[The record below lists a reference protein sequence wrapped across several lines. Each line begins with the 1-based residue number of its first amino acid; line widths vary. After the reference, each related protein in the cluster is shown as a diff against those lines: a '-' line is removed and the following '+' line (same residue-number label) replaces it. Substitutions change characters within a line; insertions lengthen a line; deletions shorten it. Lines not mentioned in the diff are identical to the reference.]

1 MAIAP
6 HTQEM
11 KKLKREFNTLVS
23 AGALP
28 DDDTGLDY
36 FLKERNVDSELFR
49 QAKEDESKIKKPT
62 EEKIFTATPEG
73 NIQSTEPFLPQL
85 IKQAPE
91 TIVYGLG
98 KVADIATNIG
108 GDILE
113 TFAASQS
120 QVAALEQLQGQL
132 YAAEKNQKDKE
143 RADELVDNALDLRK
157 HTDAGEDVR
166 NVTARIR
173 QDIQKQ
179 IIKTDVGKDAIN
191 TIALMVDPEQEIVY
205 EQDEEG
211 NIIRDDKGKPVTSYK
226 PAGINEAID
235 MAIETAPLFV
245 LGSKYAK
252 AAQGKGI
259 LSNVWAATKLAFV
272 ENALTPPERETLA
285 PDVGQL
291 IGLMASEYD
300 VPIEPGDAGVFAALA
315 LNPDDPALIRRAK
328 QMVDSL
334 AIAGALTGVL
344 KIPGVANRFK
354 NFTADQLEQAYQ
366 TPEGK
371 QQIIAGLTAAAA
383 TSYVPLM
390 RDKEIVDKNLL
401 DIPEDTE
408 DSVFV
413 PTYIKDINNKPAVQA
428 GLIVDVVSPVFDGLK
443 TLNQKLGRTLNSK
456 AGLSQPIFKRFL
468 NMKQGMGALE
478 NTLNNEINTLQK
490 LQADNDVPDS
500 LVNAFFTGQ
509 LSKDEALTL
518 MPRELVENITQLR
531 TNIDNN
537 TDEIAGL
544 LNLDPKSKLGI
555 TFQEGKGAY
564 FTTTYQ
570 AYSNPQW
577 NKNLTNALKSKRDP
591 KTGDLL
597 VDPNKPN
604 SVKTAK
610 IINEARSWLK
620 SLPGNKQFDDAQID
634 AMLEE
639 ILNKGNKD
647 NILDSIVDMIE
658 GKFGVQAAKV
668 LKEKK
673 NLDEPLVQLLGRIDN
688 PAQKY
693 AETIRSQQNVILK
706 ARYLKEIS
714 DLANATTG
722 TRQIISDYNIPP
734 SVASKLLNG
743 VKVDKLNPTEL
754 ADIPPEAIELLRQPP
769 KTVPITGFFPGA
781 KKQGQILRQAEGD
794 VTNNLGQL
802 EQKLLGNLG
811 AEGSP
816 MGLDQFVVSDE
827 LFKMFDTGIDTFENA
842 SIAQVPTWVRRI
854 SGYTQATETIYDP
867 NAYFTNLYG
876 MFQAVAGNGHIFAPP
891 KLMKRAGE
899 AGSMLLQRI
908 KQNDPKTLRT
918 LRRLQENGV
927 LDTSLTQRIIEDNLD
942 LVDKELG
949 GLAASEGFLGLSNR
963 LTNYTK
969 DKIKKGAKIPSKL
982 YGITD
987 DWGKIT
993 SYMMELDSYRSA
1005 LKPFDGIIDD
1015 FNVPPTIAKKLRTGV
1030 ELDEKDLKELSP
1042 EVIEMIDVA
1051 QEEIEDYA
1059 MEVVRN
1065 TMPSYTSASPIVRN
1079 VFSRIPLG
1087 TYATF
1092 PSEVIRTQFN
1102 SALTGFKD
1110 LARGTAEANPQ
1121 LMRTGAR
1128 RLAGIAGTAAA
1139 IEYGTRANNDAVGQT
1154 ETNERAIRLLGPEF
1168 FASSEQ
1174 FHATPLMVDKDGNW
1188 MADYNVMASYD
1199 ANQNIKG
1206 SLRPLIARALN
1217 GDTVTEREIQDA
1229 TMNAVK
1235 NTFGSFISTKQYVDT
1250 IRKVGFNTDKY
1261 GNTFYDGV
1269 NFEEDL
1275 TKAAFELMSLASPAG
1290 ADDLFKT
1297 VEAYEAEELAEQKGK
1312 TVARSSKGYPVDFI
1326 DSVLRFAGDKS
1337 VKQDI
1342 TKAVGSYIYKETSE
1356 MDELSKNLLTYFK
1369 NLPTSIKTPEE
1380 LEEITE
1386 KINLNLSERE
1396 KRQNRFYDGIQ
1407 IIKNMSGVKEV
1418 KGKPTAV
1425 TFGTDGLVKA
1435 LQTPERLKYNVPP
1448 KSIEQLEINLL
1459 PSLISN
1465 TDQGSG
1471 LYAGYRNMLVN
1482 EKGLPPE
1489 FVDSFVMKFFEPK
1502 VLETKRRGQ
1511 FDRLNVEPVYQT
1523 DEEGNTLVDQ
1533 EGNPIEKEIGITGQV
1548 LKNVFGYDVDRK
1560 YSTEKVDYTGRPLP
1574 EEEQ

>member
-11 KKLKREFNTLVS
+11 QKLKREFDTLVS

-36 FLKERNVDSELFR
+36 FLKQRNVDSELFR
-49 QAKEDESKIKKPT
+49 QAKEDESKIKKPI
-62 EEKIFTATPEG
+62 EEKTFTATPEG

-132 YAAEKNQKDKE
+132 YAAEINQKDKE
-143 RADELVDNALDLRK
+143 TADELVNNALDLRK

-166 NVTARIR
+166 NVAARIR

-179 IIKTDVGKDAIN
+179 IIKTDIGKDVIN
-191 TIALMVDPEQEIVY
+191 TIALMVDPEQEVVY

-272 ENALTPPERETLA
+272 ENALTSPESETLA

-291 IGLMASEYD
+291 IGLMASEYG

-334 AIAGALTGVL
+334 AIAGALTGVF

-354 NFTADQLEQAYQ
+354 NFTADQLQQAYQ

-383 TSYVPLM
+383 ISYVPLM
-390 RDKEIVDKNLL
+390 RDKEAVDKNLL

-413 PTYIKDINNKPAVQA
+413 PTYIKDINNKPAMQA

-443 TLNQKLGRTLNSK
+443 TLNQKLGRALNSK
-456 AGLSQPIFKRFL
+456 AGLSEPMFKRFL

-490 LQADNDVPDS
+490 LQADNDIPDS

-537 TDEIAGL
+537 TDEIASL

-577 NKNLTNALKSKRDP
+577 NKNLTKALKGKRDP

-620 SLPGNKQFDDAQID
+620 SLPGNKQFDDSQID
-634 AMLEE
+634 AMLED

-658 GKFGVQAAKV
+658 GKFGVEAAKV

-673 NLDEPLVQLLGRIDN
+673 KLDEPLVQLLGRIDN

-722 TRQIISDYNIPP
+722 TKQIISDYNIPP
-734 SVASKLLNG
+734 EIASKLLNG
-743 VKVDKLNPTEL
+743 VKVDKLYPEEL

-769 KTVPITGFFPGA
+769 KTVPIDGFFPGL
-781 KKQGQILRQAEGD
+781 KKRGEILRQAEGGA
-794 VTNNLGQL
+794 TNNLGQL

-842 SIAQVPTWVRRI
+842 AIAKVPTWIRRL

-876 MFQAVAGNGHIFAPP
+876 MFQAVAGNGHIFNP
-891 KLMKRAGE
+891 KLMQKAGE
-899 AGSMLLQRI
+899 GGSMLLQRI
-908 KQNDPKTLRT
+908 KQNDPKALRT
-918 LRRLQENGV
+918 LKRLQENGV

-949 GLAASEGFLGLSNR
+949 GLAASEGFLGLSNK

-969 DKIKKGAKIPSKL
+969 DKLKKGVKIPSKL
-982 YGITD
+982 YGVTD

-1015 FNVPPTIAKKLRTGV
+1015 FDVPPTIAKKLRNGID
-1030 ELDEKDLKELSP
+1030 LDEKDLKELSP

-1051 QEEIEDYA
+1051 QEEIENYA

-1065 TMPSYTSASPIVRN
+1065 TMPSYTSASPVVRN
-1079 VFSRIPLG
+1079 VLSRIPLG

-1092 PSEVIRTQFN
+1092 PAEVLRTQFN

-1121 LMRTGAR
+1121 LIRTGAR

-1154 ETNERAIRLLGPEF
+1154 ETNERAIRLLGPDF

-1174 FHATPLMVDKDGNW
+1174 FHATPLMVDKDGTW

-1217 GDTVTEREIQDA
+1217 GDKVTEREIQDA
-1229 TMNAVK
+1229 TMNALF

-1275 TKAAFELMSLASPAG
+1275 SKAAYELMSLASPA
-1290 ADDLFKT
+1290 ALDDAFRIS
-1297 VEAYEAEELAEQKGK
+1297 EAYEAEKLAEQEGK
-1312 TVARSSKGYPVDFI
+1312 TIARSSKGYPVDFM
-1326 DSVLRFAGDKS
+1326 DAVLRFAGDKS
-1337 VKQDI
+1337 VKLDI

-1369 NLPTSIKTPEE
+1369 DLPSSVKTPEE
-1380 LEEITE
+1380 LEEIKE
-1386 KINLNLSERE
+1386 KINLNISERE
-1396 KRQNRFYDGIQ
+1396 KKQNRFYDGIQ
-1407 IIKNMSGVKEV
+1407 IIKNMSGVREI

-1425 TFGTDGLVKA
+1425 TFGTDGLARA
-1435 LQTPERLKYNVPP
+1435 LQTPERLKYNVSP
-1448 KSIEQLEINLL
+1448 KKIGELEVNFLPGLL
-1459 PSLISN
+1459 PA
-1465 TDQGSG
+1465 TTQGQQ
-1471 LYAGYRNMLVN
+1471 LYVGYRNMLIN
-1482 EKGLPPE
+1482 EKGLPQE
-1489 FVDSFVMKFFEPK
+1489 FVDSFIRSLFEPK
-1502 VLETKRRGQ
+1502 LLETKRRGQ

-1523 DEEGNTLVDQ
+1523 DEEGNVVVDA

-1548 LKNVFGYDVDRK
+1548 LKNVFGYDVDRR
-1560 YSTEKVDYTGRPLP
+1560 YSTTKVDYTGRPLP
-1574 EEEQ
+1574 EEKQ

>member
-11 KKLKREFNTLVS
+11 QKLKREFDTLVS

-36 FLKERNVDSELFR
+36 FLNERNVDSELFR

-62 EEKIFTATPEG
+62 KEKTFTATPEG

-143 RADELVDNALDLRK
+143 RADKLVDNALDLRK

-179 IIKTDVGKDAIN
+179 IIKTDIGKDVIN
-191 TIALMVDPEQEIVY
+191 TIALMVDPEQEVVY

-226 PAGINEAID
+226 PAGINQAID
-235 MAIETAPLFV
+235 MAIENAPLFV
-245 LGSKYAK
+245 LGSKYTK

-272 ENALTPPERETLA
+272 ENALASPERETLA

-291 IGLMASEYD
+291 IGLMASEYG

-354 NFTADQLEQAYQ
+354 NFTADQLQQAYQ

-390 RDKEIVDKNLL
+390 RDKEAVDKNLL

-443 TLNQKLGRTLNSK
+443 TLNQKLGRALNSK

-468 NMKQGMGALE
+468 NMKQGMGGLE

-490 LQADNDVPDS
+490 LQADNDIPDS

-537 TDEIAGL
+537 TDEIASL

-577 NKNLTNALKSKRDP
+577 NKNLTKALTGKRDP

-620 SLPGNKQFDDAQID
+620 SLPGNKQFDDSQID
-634 AMLEE
+634 AMLED
-639 ILNKGNKD
+639 IINKGDKD

-658 GKFGVQAAKV
+658 GKFGVDAAKV

-673 NLDEPLVQLLGRIDN
+673 KLDEPLVQLLGRIDN

-743 VKVDKLNPTEL
+743 VKVDKLNPEEL

-769 KTVPITGFFPGA
+769 KTVPIDGFFPGL
-781 KKQGQILRQAEGD
+781 KKRGEILRQAEGGA
-794 VTNNLGQL
+794 TNNLGQL

-842 SIAQVPTWVRRI
+842 AIAKVPTWIRRL

-876 MFQAVAGNGHIFAPP
+876 MFQAVAGNGHIFNP
-891 KLMKRAGE
+891 KLMKKAGE
-899 AGSMLLQRI
+899 GGSMLLQRI
-908 KQNDPKTLRT
+908 KQNDPKALRT
-918 LRRLQENGV
+918 LKRLQENGV

-949 GLAASEGFLGLSNR
+949 GLAASEGFLGLSNK

-969 DKIKKGAKIPSKL
+969 DKLKKGVKIPSKL

-1015 FNVPPTIAKKLRTGV
+1015 FNVPPTIAKKLRNGID
-1030 ELDEKDLKELSP
+1030 LDEKDLKELSP

-1092 PSEVIRTQFN
+1092 PAEVLRTQFN
-1102 SALTGFKD
+1102 SALTGFRD
-1110 LARGTAEANPQ
+1110 LARGTAEGNPQ

-1128 RLAGIAGTAAA
+1128 RLAGITGTAAA

-1154 ETNERAIRLLGPEF
+1154 ETNERAIRLLGPDF
-1168 FASSEQ
+1168 FANSEQ
-1174 FHATPLMVDKDGNW
+1174 FHATPLMVDKDGTW

-1217 GDTVTEREIQDA
+1217 GDTVTEREIEDA
-1229 TMNAVK
+1229 TMNALF
-1235 NTFGSFISTKQYVDT
+1235 NTFGSFVSTKQYVDT

-1261 GNTFYDGV
+1261 GNAFYDGV
-1269 NFEEDL
+1269 NFQEDF
-1275 TKAAFELMSLASPAG
+1275 TKAAFELMSLASPA
-1290 ADDLFKT
+1290 AWDDA
-1297 VEAYEAEELAEQKGK
+1297 VGISEAYEAEKLAEQKGK
-1312 TVARSSKGYPVDFI
+1312 TIARSSKGYPVDFM
-1326 DSVLRFAGDKS
+1326 DAVLRFAGDKS

-1342 TKAVGSYIYKETSE
+1342 TKSVGSFIYRETSE
-1356 MDELSKNLLTYFK
+1356 IDELSKNLLTYFK
-1369 NLPTSIKTPEE
+1369 NLPSSIKTQED
-1380 LEEITE
+1380 LKEIQE
-1386 KINLNLSERE
+1386 KINLNLSERKE
-1396 KRQNRFYDGIQ
+1396 KQNRFYDGLQ
-1407 IIKNMSGVKEV
+1407 IIKNMSGVKDV

-1425 TFGTDGLVKA
+1425 TFGVNGLVRA
-1435 LQTPERLKYNVPP
+1435 LQTPERLKYNVPV
-1448 KSIEQLEINLL
+1448 KSIEELEANIL
-1459 PSLISN
+1459 PGLFPN
-1465 TDQGSG
+1465 TKEGQRM
-1471 LYAGYRNMLVN
+1471 YAGYRNMLIN

-1489 FVDSFVMKFFEPK
+1489 FIDTVVRGLFYPQT
-1502 VLETKRRGQ
+1502 LERKRRGQ

-1533 EGNPIEKEIGITGQV
+1533 EGNPIEKELGITEQV
-1548 LKNVFGYDVDRK
+1548 LKNVFGYDVDRR
-1560 YSTEKVDYTGRPLP
+1560 YSTKKVDYRGRPLP

>member
-1 MAIAP
+1 M
-6 HTQEM
+6 
-11 KKLKREFNTLVS
+11 
-23 AGALP
+23 
-28 DDDTGLDY
+28 
-36 FLKERNVDSELFR
+36 
-49 QAKEDESKIKKPT
+49 
-62 EEKIFTATPEG
+62 
-73 NIQSTEPFLPQL
+73 
-85 IKQAPE
+85 
-91 TIVYGLG
+91 
-98 KVADIATNIG
+98 G
-108 GDILE
+108 G
-113 TFAASQS
+113 
-120 QVAALEQLQGQL
+120 
-132 YAAEKNQKDKE
+132 
-143 RADELVDNALDLRK
+143 
-157 HTDAGEDVR
+157 
-166 NVTARIR
+166 
-173 QDIQKQ
+173 
-179 IIKTDVGKDAIN
+179 
-191 TIALMVDPEQEIVY
+191 
-205 EQDEEG
+205 
-211 NIIRDDKGKPVTSYK
+211 
-226 PAGINEAID
+226 
-235 MAIETAPLFV
+235 
-245 LGSKYAK
+245 
-252 AAQGKGI
+252 
-259 LSNVWAATKLAFV
+259 
-272 ENALTPPERETLA
+272 
-285 PDVGQL
+285 
-291 IGLMASEYD
+291 
-300 VPIEPGDAGVFAALA
+300 
-315 LNPDDPALIRRAK
+315 
-328 QMVDSL
+328 
-334 AIAGALTGVL
+334 
-344 KIPGVANRFK
+344 
-354 NFTADQLEQAYQ
+354 
-366 TPEGK
+366 
-371 QQIIAGLTAAAA
+371 
-383 TSYVPLM
+383 
-390 RDKEIVDKNLL
+390 
-401 DIPEDTE
+401 
-408 DSVFV
+408 
-413 PTYIKDINNKPAVQA
+413 
-428 GLIVDVVSPVFDGLK
+428 
-443 TLNQKLGRTLNSK
+443 
-456 AGLSQPIFKRFL
+456 
-468 NMKQGMGALE
+468 LE

-490 LQADNDVPDS
+490 LQADNDIPDS

-537 TDEIAGL
+537 TDEIASL

-577 NKNLTNALKSKRDP
+577 NKNLTKALTGKRDP

-620 SLPGNKQFDDAQID
+620 SLPGNKQFDDSQID
-634 AMLEE
+634 AMLED
-639 ILNKGNKD
+639 IINKGDKD

-658 GKFGVQAAKV
+658 GKFGVDAAKV

-673 NLDEPLVQLLGRIDN
+673 KLDEPLVQLLGRIDN

-743 VKVDKLNPTEL
+743 VKVDKLNPEEL

-769 KTVPITGFFPGA
+769 KTVPIDGFFPGL
-781 KKQGQILRQAEGD
+781 KKRGEILRQAEGGA
-794 VTNNLGQL
+794 TNNLGQL

-842 SIAQVPTWVRRI
+842 AIANVPTWARRV

-876 MFQAVAGNGHIFAPP
+876 MFQAVAGNGHIFNP
-891 KLMKRAGE
+891 KLMKKAGE
-899 AGSMLLQRI
+899 GGSMLLQRI
-908 KQNDPKTLRT
+908 RQNDPKALRT

-942 LVDKELG
+942 LVDRELG
-949 GLAASEGFLGLSNR
+949 GLAASEGFLGLSNKI
-963 LTNYTK
+963 TNYTK
-969 DKIKKGAKIPSKL
+969 DKLKKGAKIPSKL

-1015 FNVPPTIAKKLRTGV
+1015 FNVPPTIAKKLRNGID
-1030 ELDEKDLKELSP
+1030 LDEKDLKELSP

-1092 PSEVIRTQFN
+1092 PAEVLRTQFN

-1110 LARGTAEANPQ
+1110 LARGTAEGNPQ

-1128 RLAGIAGTAAA
+1128 RLAGITGTAAA

-1154 ETNERAIRLLGPEF
+1154 ETNERAIRLLGPDF
-1168 FASSEQ
+1168 FANSEQ
-1174 FHATPLMVDKDGNW
+1174 FHATPLMVDKDGTW

-1217 GDTVTEREIQDA
+1217 GDTVTEREIEDA
-1229 TMNAVK
+1229 TMNALF
-1235 NTFGSFISTKQYVDT
+1235 NTFGSFVSTKQYVDT

-1261 GNTFYDGV
+1261 GNAFYDGV
-1269 NFEEDL
+1269 NFQEDF
-1275 TKAAFELMSLASPAG
+1275 TKAAFELMSLASPA
-1290 ADDLFKT
+1290 AWDDA
-1297 VEAYEAEELAEQKGK
+1297 VGISEAYEAEKLAEQEGK
-1312 TVARSSKGYPVDFI
+1312 TIARSSKGYPVDFM
-1326 DSVLRFAGDKS
+1326 DAVLRFAGDKS

-1342 TKAVGSYIYKETSE
+1342 TKSVGSFIYRETSE
-1356 MDELSKNLLTYFK
+1356 IDELSKNLLTYFK
-1369 NLPTSIKTPEE
+1369 NLPSSIKTQED
-1380 LEEITE
+1380 LKEIQE
-1386 KINLNLSERE
+1386 KINLNLSERKE
-1396 KRQNRFYDGIQ
+1396 KQNRFYDGLQ
-1407 IIKNMSGVKEV
+1407 IIKNMSGIKDV

-1425 TFGTDGLVKA
+1425 TFGTNGLVRA
-1435 LQTPERLKYNVPP
+1435 LQTPERLKYNVPA
-1448 KSIEQLEINLL
+1448 KSIAELEANIL
-1459 PSLISN
+1459 PGLFPN
-1465 TDQGSG
+1465 TKEGQRM
-1471 LYAGYRNMLVN
+1471 YAGYRNMLIN

-1489 FVDSFVMKFFEPK
+1489 FIDTVVRDLFYPQT
-1502 VLETKRRGQ
+1502 LERKRRGQ

-1533 EGNPIEKEIGITGQV
+1533 EGNPIEKELGITEQV
-1548 LKNVFGYDVDRK
+1548 LKNVFGYDVDRR
-1560 YSTEKVDYTGRPLP
+1560 YSTKKVDYRGRPLP

>member
-11 KKLKREFNTLVS
+11 QKLKREFDTLVS

-62 EEKIFTATPEG
+62 KEKTFTATPEG

-85 IKQAPE
+85 IKQSPE

-143 RADELVDNALDLRK
+143 RADKLVDNALDLRK

-179 IIKTDVGKDAIN
+179 IIKTDIGKDVIN
-191 TIALMVDPEQEIVY
+191 TIALMVDPEQELVY

-211 NIIRDDKGKPVTSYK
+211 NIIRDDKGKPVTSYN
-226 PAGINEAID
+226 PSGVNQAID
-235 MAIETAPLFV
+235 MAIENAPLFV

-272 ENALTPPERETLA
+272 ENALASPERETLA

-291 IGLMASEYD
+291 IGLMASEYG

-354 NFTADQLEQAYQ
+354 NFTADQLQQAYQ

-390 RDKEIVDKNLL
+390 RDKEAVDKNLL

-443 TLNQKLGRTLNSK
+443 TLNQKLGRALNSK

-468 NMKQGMGALE
+468 NMKQGMGGLE

-490 LQADNDVPDS
+490 LQADNDIPDS

-537 TDEIAGL
+537 TDEIASL

-577 NKNLTNALKSKRDP
+577 NKNLTKALTGKRDP

-620 SLPGNKQFDDAQID
+620 SLPGNKQFDDSQID
-634 AMLEE
+634 AMLED
-639 ILNKGNKD
+639 IINKGDKD

-658 GKFGVQAAKV
+658 GKFGVDAAKV

-673 NLDEPLVQLLGRIDN
+673 KLDEPLVQLLGRIDN

-743 VKVDKLNPTEL
+743 VKVDKLNPEEL

-769 KTVPITGFFPGA
+769 KTVPIDGFFPGL
-781 KKQGQILRQAEGD
+781 KKRGEILRQAEGGA
-794 VTNNLGQL
+794 TNNLGQL

-842 SIAQVPTWVRRI
+842 AIANVPTWARRV

-876 MFQAVAGNGHIFAPP
+876 MFQAVAGNGHIFNP
-891 KLMKRAGE
+891 KLMKKAGE
-899 AGSMLLQRI
+899 GGSMLLQRI
-908 KQNDPKTLRT
+908 KQNDPKALRT

-949 GLAASEGFLGLSNR
+949 GLAASEGFLGLSNKI
-963 LTNYTK
+963 TNYTK
-969 DKIKKGAKIPSKL
+969 DKLKKGAKIPSKL

-1015 FNVPPTIAKKLRTGV
+1015 FNVPPTIARKLRNGID
-1030 ELDEKDLKELSP
+1030 LDEKDLKELSP

-1092 PSEVIRTQFN
+1092 PAEVLRTQFN

-1154 ETNERAIRLLGPEF
+1154 ETNERAIRLLGPDF
-1168 FASSEQ
+1168 FANSEQ
-1174 FHATPLMVDKDGNW
+1174 FHATPLMVDKDGTW

-1217 GDTVTEREIQDA
+1217 GDTVTEREIEDA
-1229 TMNAVK
+1229 TMNALF
-1235 NTFGSFISTKQYVDT
+1235 NTFGSFVSTKQYVDT

-1261 GNTFYDGV
+1261 GNAFYDGV
-1269 NFEEDL
+1269 NFQEDF
-1275 TKAAFELMSLASPAG
+1275 TKAAFELMSLASPA
-1290 ADDLFKT
+1290 AWDDA
-1297 VEAYEAEELAEQKGK
+1297 VGISEAYEAEKLAEQQGK
-1312 TVARSSKGYPVDFI
+1312 NIARSSKGYPVDFM
-1326 DSVLRFAGDKS
+1326 DAVLRFAGDKS

-1342 TKAVGSYIYKETSE
+1342 TKSVGSFIYRETSE
-1356 MDELSKNLLTYFK
+1356 IDELSKNLLTYFK
-1369 NLPTSIKTPEE
+1369 NLPSSIKTQED
-1380 LEEITE
+1380 LKEIQE
-1386 KINLNLSERE
+1386 KINLNLSERKE
-1396 KRQNRFYDGIQ
+1396 KQNRFYDGLQ
-1407 IIKNMSGVKEV
+1407 IIKNMSGIKDV

-1425 TFGTDGLVKA
+1425 TFGVNGLVRA
-1435 LQTPERLKYNVPP
+1435 LQTPERLKYNVPA
-1448 KSIEQLEINLL
+1448 KSIEELEANIL
-1459 PSLISN
+1459 PGLFPN
-1465 TDQGSG
+1465 TKEGQSM
-1471 LYAGYRNMLVN
+1471 YAGYRNMLIN
-1482 EKGLPPE
+1482 EKGLPQE
-1489 FVDSFVMKFFEPK
+1489 FIDTVVRDLFYPQT
-1502 VLETKRRGQ
+1502 LERKRRGQ

-1523 DEEGNTLVDQ
+1523 DEEGNTVLDA

-1548 LKNVFGYDVDRK
+1548 LKNVFGYDVDTR
-1560 YSTEKVDYTGRPLP
+1560 YSTKKVDYRGRPLP

>member
-11 KKLKREFNTLVS
+11 QKLKREFDTLVS

-36 FLKERNVDSELFR
+36 FLNERNVDSELFR

-62 EEKIFTATPEG
+62 KEKTFTATPEG

-143 RADELVDNALDLRK
+143 RADKLVDNALDLRK

-179 IIKTDVGKDAIN
+179 IIKTDIGKDVIN
-191 TIALMVDPEQEIVY
+191 TIALMVDPEQEVVY

-211 NIIRDDKGKPVTSYK
+211 NIIRDDKGKPVTSYN
-226 PAGINEAID
+226 PSGVNQAID
-235 MAIETAPLFV
+235 MAIENAPLFV

-272 ENALTPPERETLA
+272 ENALASPERETLA

-291 IGLMASEYD
+291 IGLMASEYG

-354 NFTADQLEQAYQ
+354 NFTADQLQQAYQ

-390 RDKEIVDKNLL
+390 RDKEAVDKNLL

-443 TLNQKLGRTLNSK
+443 TLNQKLGRALNSK

-468 NMKQGMGALE
+468 NMKQGMGGLE

-490 LQADNDVPDS
+490 LQADNDIPDS

-537 TDEIAGL
+537 TDEIASL

-577 NKNLTNALKSKRDP
+577 NKNLTKALTGKRDP

-620 SLPGNKQFDDAQID
+620 SLPGNKQFDDSQID
-634 AMLEE
+634 AMLED
-639 ILNKGNKD
+639 IINKGDKD

-658 GKFGVQAAKV
+658 GKFGVDAAKV

-673 NLDEPLVQLLGRIDN
+673 KLDEPLVQLLGRIDN

-743 VKVDKLNPTEL
+743 VKVDKLNPEEL

-769 KTVPITGFFPGA
+769 KTVPIDGFFPGL
-781 KKQGQILRQAEGD
+781 KKRGEILRQAEGGA
-794 VTNNLGQL
+794 TNNLGQL

-842 SIAQVPTWVRRI
+842 AIAKVPTWIRRL

-876 MFQAVAGNGHIFAPP
+876 MFQAVAGNGHIFNP
-891 KLMKRAGE
+891 KLMKKAGE
-899 AGSMLLQRI
+899 GGSMLLQRI
-908 KQNDPKTLRT
+908 KQNDPKALRT
-918 LRRLQENGV
+918 LKRLQENGV

-949 GLAASEGFLGLSNR
+949 GLAASEGFLGLSNK

-969 DKIKKGAKIPSKL
+969 DKLKKGVKIPSKL

-1015 FNVPPTIAKKLRTGV
+1015 FNVPPTIAKKLRNGID
-1030 ELDEKDLKELSP
+1030 LDEKDLKELSP

-1079 VFSRIPLG
+1079 IFSRIPLG

-1092 PSEVIRTQFN
+1092 PAEVLRTQFN
-1102 SALTGFKD
+1102 SALTGFRD
-1110 LARGTAEANPQ
+1110 LARGTAEGNPQ

-1128 RLAGIAGTAAA
+1128 RLAGITGTAAA

-1154 ETNERAIRLLGPEF
+1154 ETNERAIRLLGPDF
-1168 FASSEQ
+1168 FANSEQ
-1174 FHATPLMVDKDGNW
+1174 FHATPLMVDKDGTW

-1217 GDTVTEREIQDA
+1217 GDTVTEREIEDA
-1229 TMNAVK
+1229 TMNALF
-1235 NTFGSFISTKQYVDT
+1235 NTFGSFVSTKQYVDT

-1261 GNTFYDGV
+1261 GNAFYDGV
-1269 NFEEDL
+1269 NFQEDF
-1275 TKAAFELMSLASPAG
+1275 TKAAFELMSLASPA
-1290 ADDLFKT
+1290 AWDDA
-1297 VEAYEAEELAEQKGK
+1297 VGISEAYEAEKLAEQKGK
-1312 TVARSSKGYPVDFI
+1312 TIARSSKGYPVDFM
-1326 DSVLRFAGDKS
+1326 DAVLRFAGDKS

-1342 TKAVGSYIYKETSE
+1342 TKSVGSFIYRETSE
-1356 MDELSKNLLTYFK
+1356 IDELSKNLLTYFK
-1369 NLPTSIKTPEE
+1369 NLPSSIKTQED
-1380 LEEITE
+1380 LKEIQE
-1386 KINLNLSERE
+1386 KINLNLSERKE
-1396 KRQNRFYDGIQ
+1396 KQNRFYDGLQ
-1407 IIKNMSGVKEV
+1407 IIKNMSGVKDV

-1425 TFGTDGLVKA
+1425 TFGVNGLVRA
-1435 LQTPERLKYNVPP
+1435 LQTPERLKYNVPV
-1448 KSIEQLEINLL
+1448 KSIEELEANIL
-1459 PSLISN
+1459 PGLFPN
-1465 TDQGSG
+1465 TKEGQRM
-1471 LYAGYRNMLVN
+1471 YAGYRNMLIN

-1489 FVDSFVMKFFEPK
+1489 FIDTVVRGLFYPQT
-1502 VLETKRRGQ
+1502 LERKRRGQ

-1533 EGNPIEKEIGITGQV
+1533 EGNPIEKELGITEQV
-1548 LKNVFGYDVDRK
+1548 LKNVFGYDVDRR
-1560 YSTEKVDYTGRPLP
+1560 YSTKKVDYRGRPLP

>member
-11 KKLKREFNTLVS
+11 QKLKREFDTLVS

-36 FLKERNVDSELFR
+36 FLNERNVDSELFR

-62 EEKIFTATPEG
+62 KEKTFTATPEG

-143 RADELVDNALDLRK
+143 RADKLVDNALDLRK

-179 IIKTDVGKDAIN
+179 IIKTDIGKDVIN
-191 TIALMVDPEQEIVY
+191 TIALMVDPEQEVVY

-211 NIIRDDKGKPVTSYK
+211 NIIRDDKGKPVTSYN
-226 PAGINEAID
+226 PSGVNQAID
-235 MAIETAPLFV
+235 MAIENAPLFV

-272 ENALTPPERETLA
+272 ENALASPERETLA

-291 IGLMASEYD
+291 IGLMASEYG

-354 NFTADQLEQAYQ
+354 NFTADQLQQAYQ

-390 RDKEIVDKNLL
+390 RDKEAVDKNLL

-443 TLNQKLGRTLNSK
+443 TLNQKLGRALNSK

-468 NMKQGMGALE
+468 NMKQGMGGLE

-490 LQADNDVPDS
+490 LQADNDIPDS

-537 TDEIAGL
+537 TDEIASL

-577 NKNLTNALKSKRDP
+577 NKNLTKALTGKRDP

-620 SLPGNKQFDDAQID
+620 SLPGNKQFDDSQID
-634 AMLEE
+634 AMLED
-639 ILNKGNKD
+639 IINKGDKD

-658 GKFGVQAAKV
+658 GKFGVDAAKV

-673 NLDEPLVQLLGRIDN
+673 KLDEPLVQLLGRIDN

-743 VKVDKLNPTEL
+743 VKVDKLNPEEL

-769 KTVPITGFFPGA
+769 KTVPIDGFFPGL
-781 KKQGQILRQAEGD
+781 KKRGEILRQAEGGA
-794 VTNNLGQL
+794 TNNLGQL

-842 SIAQVPTWVRRI
+842 AIANVPTWARRV

-876 MFQAVAGNGHIFAPP
+876 MFQAVAGNGHIFNP
-891 KLMKRAGE
+891 KLMKKAGE
-899 AGSMLLQRI
+899 GGSMLLQRI
-908 KQNDPKTLRT
+908 KQNDPKALRT

-949 GLAASEGFLGLSNR
+949 GLAASEGFLGLSNKI
-963 LTNYTK
+963 TNYTK
-969 DKIKKGAKIPSKL
+969 DKLKKGAKIPSKL

-993 SYMMELDSYRSA
+993 SYMMELDSYRTA

-1015 FNVPPTIAKKLRTGV
+1015 FNVPPTIAKKLRNGID
-1030 ELDEKDLKELSP
+1030 LDEKDLKELSP

-1079 VFSRIPLG
+1079 IFSRIPLG

-1092 PSEVIRTQFN
+1092 PAEVLRTQFN

-1128 RLAGIAGTAAA
+1128 RLAGITGTAAA

-1154 ETNERAIRLLGPEF
+1154 ETNERAIRLLGPDF
-1168 FASSEQ
+1168 FANSEQ
-1174 FHATPLMVDKDGNW
+1174 FHATPLMVDKDGTW

-1217 GDTVTEREIQDA
+1217 GDTVTEREIEDA
-1229 TMNAVK
+1229 TMNALF
-1235 NTFGSFISTKQYVDT
+1235 NTFGSFVSTKQYVDT

-1261 GNTFYDGV
+1261 GNAFYDGV
-1269 NFEEDL
+1269 NFQEDF
-1275 TKAAFELMSLASPAG
+1275 TKAAFELMSLASPA
-1290 ADDLFKT
+1290 AWDDA
-1297 VEAYEAEELAEQKGK
+1297 VGISEAYEAEKLAEQEGK
-1312 TVARSSKGYPVDFI
+1312 TIARSSKGYPVDFM
-1326 DSVLRFAGDKS
+1326 DAVLRFAGDKS

-1342 TKAVGSYIYKETSE
+1342 TKSVGSFIYRETSE
-1356 MDELSKNLLTYFK
+1356 IDELSKNLLTYFK
-1369 NLPTSIKTPEE
+1369 NLPSSIKTQED
-1380 LEEITE
+1380 LKEIQE
-1386 KINLNLSERE
+1386 KINLNLSERKE
-1396 KRQNRFYDGIQ
+1396 KQNRFYDGLQ
-1407 IIKNMSGVKEV
+1407 IIKNMSGIKDV

-1425 TFGTDGLVKA
+1425 TFGTNGLVRA
-1435 LQTPERLKYNVPP
+1435 LQTPERLKYNVPA
-1448 KSIEQLEINLL
+1448 KSIAELEANIL
-1459 PSLISN
+1459 PGLFPN
-1465 TDQGSG
+1465 TKEGQRM
-1471 LYAGYRNMLVN
+1471 YAGYRNMLIN

-1489 FVDSFVMKFFEPK
+1489 FIDTVVRDLFYPQT
-1502 VLETKRRGQ
+1502 LERKRRGQ

-1533 EGNPIEKEIGITGQV
+1533 EGNPIEKELGITEQV
-1548 LKNVFGYDVDRK
+1548 LKNVFGYDVDRR
-1560 YSTEKVDYTGRPLP
+1560 YSTKKVDYRGRPLP

>member
-11 KKLKREFNTLVS
+11 QKLKREFDTLVS

-36 FLKERNVDSELFR
+36 FLNERNVDSELFR

-62 EEKIFTATPEG
+62 KEKTFTATPEG

-143 RADELVDNALDLRK
+143 RADKLVDNALDLRK

-179 IIKTDVGKDAIN
+179 IIKTDIGKDVIN
-191 TIALMVDPEQEIVY
+191 TIALMVDPEQEVVY

-211 NIIRDDKGKPVTSYK
+211 NIIRDDKGKPVTSYN
-226 PAGINEAID
+226 PSGVNQAID
-235 MAIETAPLFV
+235 MAIENAPLFV

-272 ENALTPPERETLA
+272 ENALASPERETLA

-291 IGLMASEYD
+291 IGLMASEYG

-354 NFTADQLEQAYQ
+354 NFTADQLQQAYQ

-390 RDKEIVDKNLL
+390 RDKEAVDKNLL

-443 TLNQKLGRTLNSK
+443 TLNQKLGRALNSK

-468 NMKQGMGALE
+468 NMKQGMGGLE

-490 LQADNDVPDS
+490 LQADNDIPDS

-537 TDEIAGL
+537 TDEIASL

-577 NKNLTNALKSKRDP
+577 NKNLTKALTGKRDP

-620 SLPGNKQFDDAQID
+620 SLPGNKQFDDSQID
-634 AMLEE
+634 AMLED
-639 ILNKGNKD
+639 IINKGDKD

-658 GKFGVQAAKV
+658 GKFGVDAAKV

-673 NLDEPLVQLLGRIDN
+673 KLDEPLVQLLGRIDN

-743 VKVDKLNPTEL
+743 VKVDKLNPEEL

-769 KTVPITGFFPGA
+769 KTVPIDGFFPGL
-781 KKQGQILRQAEGD
+781 KKRGEILRQAEGGA
-794 VTNNLGQL
+794 TNNLGQL

-842 SIAQVPTWVRRI
+842 AIAKVPTWIRRL

-876 MFQAVAGNGHIFAPP
+876 MFQAVAGNGHIFNP
-891 KLMKRAGE
+891 KLMKKAGE
-899 AGSMLLQRI
+899 GGSMLLQRI
-908 KQNDPKTLRT
+908 KQNDPKALRT
-918 LRRLQENGV
+918 LKRLQENGV

-949 GLAASEGFLGLSNR
+949 GLAASEGFLGLSNK

-969 DKIKKGAKIPSKL
+969 DKLKKGVKIPSKL

-1015 FNVPPTIAKKLRTGV
+1015 FNVPPTIAKKLRNGID
-1030 ELDEKDLKELSP
+1030 LDEKDLKELSP

-1079 VFSRIPLG
+1079 IFSRIPLG

-1092 PSEVIRTQFN
+1092 PAEVLRTQFN
-1102 SALTGFKD
+1102 SALTGFRD
-1110 LARGTAEANPQ
+1110 LARGTAEGNPQ

-1128 RLAGIAGTAAA
+1128 RLAGITGTAAA

-1154 ETNERAIRLLGPEF
+1154 ETNERAIRLLGPDF
-1168 FASSEQ
+1168 FANSEQ
-1174 FHATPLMVDKDGNW
+1174 FHATPLMVDKDGTW

-1217 GDTVTEREIQDA
+1217 GDTVTEREIEDA
-1229 TMNAVK
+1229 TMNALF
-1235 NTFGSFISTKQYVDT
+1235 NTFGSFVSTKQYVDT

-1261 GNTFYDGV
+1261 GNAFYDGV
-1269 NFEEDL
+1269 NFQEDF
-1275 TKAAFELMSLASPAG
+1275 TKAAFELMSLASPA
-1290 ADDLFKT
+1290 AWDDA
-1297 VEAYEAEELAEQKGK
+1297 VGISEAYEAEKLAEQKGK
-1312 TVARSSKGYPVDFI
+1312 TIARSSKGYPVDFM
-1326 DSVLRFAGDKS
+1326 DAVLRFAGDKS

-1342 TKAVGSYIYKETSE
+1342 TKSVGSFIYRETSE
-1356 MDELSKNLLTYFK
+1356 IDELSKNLLTYFK
-1369 NLPTSIKTPEE
+1369 NLPSSIKTQED
-1380 LEEITE
+1380 LKEIQE

-1396 KRQNRFYDGIQ
+1396 KKQNRFYDGLQ
-1407 IIKNMSGVKEV
+1407 IIKNMSGVKDV

-1425 TFGTDGLVKA
+1425 TFGVNGLVRA
-1435 LQTPERLKYNVPP
+1435 LQTPERLKYNVPV
-1448 KSIEQLEINLL
+1448 KSIEELEANIL
-1459 PSLISN
+1459 PGLFPN
-1465 TDQGSG
+1465 TKEGQRM
-1471 LYAGYRNMLVN
+1471 YAGYRNMLIN

-1489 FVDSFVMKFFEPK
+1489 FIDTVVRGLFYPQT
-1502 VLETKRRGQ
+1502 LERKRRGQ

-1533 EGNPIEKEIGITGQV
+1533 EGNPIEKELGITEQV
-1548 LKNVFGYDVDRK
+1548 LKNVFGYDVDRR
-1560 YSTEKVDYTGRPLP
+1560 YSTKKVDYRGRPLP

>member
-11 KKLKREFNTLVS
+11 QKLKREFDTLVS

-36 FLKERNVDSELFR
+36 FLNERNVDSELFR

-62 EEKIFTATPEG
+62 KEKTFTATPEG

-143 RADELVDNALDLRK
+143 RADKLVDNALDLRK

-179 IIKTDVGKDAIN
+179 IIKTDIGKDVIN
-191 TIALMVDPEQEIVY
+191 TIALMVDPEQEVVY

-211 NIIRDDKGKPVTSYK
+211 NIIRDDKGKPVTSYN
-226 PAGINEAID
+226 PSGVNQAID
-235 MAIETAPLFV
+235 MAIENAPLFV

-272 ENALTPPERETLA
+272 ENALASPERETLA

-291 IGLMASEYD
+291 IGLMASEYG

-354 NFTADQLEQAYQ
+354 NFTADQLQQAYQ

-390 RDKEIVDKNLL
+390 RDKEAVDKNLL

-443 TLNQKLGRTLNSK
+443 TLNQKLGRALNSK

-468 NMKQGMGALE
+468 NMKQGMGGLE

-490 LQADNDVPDS
+490 LQADNDIPDS

-537 TDEIAGL
+537 TDEIASL

-577 NKNLTNALKSKRDP
+577 NKNLTKALTGKRDP

-620 SLPGNKQFDDAQID
+620 SLPGNKQFDDSQID
-634 AMLEE
+634 AMLED
-639 ILNKGNKD
+639 IINKGDKD

-658 GKFGVQAAKV
+658 GKFGVDAAKV

-673 NLDEPLVQLLGRIDN
+673 KLDEPLVQLLGRIDN

-743 VKVDKLNPTEL
+743 VKVDKLNPEEL

-769 KTVPITGFFPGA
+769 KTVPIDGFFPGL
-781 KKQGQILRQAEGD
+781 KKRGEILRQAEGGA
-794 VTNNLGQL
+794 TNNLGQL

-842 SIAQVPTWVRRI
+842 AIANVPTWVRRV

-876 MFQAVAGNGHIFAPP
+876 MFQAVAGNGHIFNP
-891 KLMKRAGE
+891 KLMKKAGE
-899 AGSMLLQRI
+899 GGSMLLQRI
-908 KQNDPKTLRT
+908 KQNDPKALRT
-918 LRRLQENGV
+918 LKRLQENGV

-949 GLAASEGFLGLSNR
+949 GLAASEGFLGLSNK

-969 DKIKKGAKIPSKL
+969 DKLKKGVKIPSKL

-1015 FNVPPTIAKKLRTGV
+1015 FNVPPTIAKKLRNGID
-1030 ELDEKDLKELSP
+1030 LDEKDLKELSP

-1079 VFSRIPLG
+1079 IFSRIPLG

-1092 PSEVIRTQFN
+1092 PAEVLRTQFN
-1102 SALTGFKD
+1102 SALTGFRD
-1110 LARGTAEANPQ
+1110 LARGTAEGNPQ

-1128 RLAGIAGTAAA
+1128 RLAGITGTAAA

-1154 ETNERAIRLLGPEF
+1154 ETNERAIRLLGPDF
-1168 FASSEQ
+1168 FANSEQ
-1174 FHATPLMVDKDGNW
+1174 FHATPLMVDKDGTW

-1217 GDTVTEREIQDA
+1217 GDTVTEREIEDA
-1229 TMNAVK
+1229 TMNALF
-1235 NTFGSFISTKQYVDT
+1235 NTFGSFVSTKQYVDT

-1261 GNTFYDGV
+1261 GNAFYDGV
-1269 NFEEDL
+1269 NFQEDF
-1275 TKAAFELMSLASPAG
+1275 TKAAFELMSLASPA
-1290 ADDLFKT
+1290 AWDDA
-1297 VEAYEAEELAEQKGK
+1297 VGISEAYEAEKLAEQKGK
-1312 TVARSSKGYPVDFI
+1312 TIARSSKGYPVDFM
-1326 DSVLRFAGDKS
+1326 DAVLRFAGDKS

-1342 TKAVGSYIYKETSE
+1342 TKSVGSFIYRETSE
-1356 MDELSKNLLTYFK
+1356 IDELSKNLLTYFK
-1369 NLPTSIKTPEE
+1369 NLPSSIKTQED
-1380 LEEITE
+1380 LKEIQE
-1386 KINLNLSERE
+1386 KINLNLSERKE
-1396 KRQNRFYDGIQ
+1396 KQNRFYDGLQ
-1407 IIKNMSGVKEV
+1407 IIKNMSGVKDV

-1425 TFGTDGLVKA
+1425 TFGVNGLVRA
-1435 LQTPERLKYNVPP
+1435 LQTPERLKYNVPV
-1448 KSIEQLEINLL
+1448 KSIEELEANIL
-1459 PSLISN
+1459 PGLFPN
-1465 TDQGSG
+1465 TKEGQRM
-1471 LYAGYRNMLVN
+1471 YAGYRNMLIN

-1489 FVDSFVMKFFEPK
+1489 FIDTVVRGLFYPQT
-1502 VLETKRRGQ
+1502 LERKRRGQ

-1533 EGNPIEKEIGITGQV
+1533 EGNPIEKELGITEQV
-1548 LKNVFGYDVDRK
+1548 LKNVFGYDVDRR
-1560 YSTEKVDYTGRPLP
+1560 YSTKKVDYRGRPLP

>member
-1 MAIAP
+1 MAIAQ

-11 KKLKREFNTLVS
+11 QKLKREFDTLVS

-36 FLKERNVDSELFR
+36 FLNERNVDSELFR

-62 EEKIFTATPEG
+62 KEKTFTATPEG

-143 RADELVDNALDLRK
+143 RADKLVDNALDLRK

-179 IIKTDVGKDAIN
+179 IIKTDIGKDVIN
-191 TIALMVDPEQEIVY
+191 TIALMVDPEQEVVY

-211 NIIRDDKGKPVTSYK
+211 NIIRDDKGKPVTSYN
-226 PAGINEAID
+226 PSGVNQAID
-235 MAIETAPLFV
+235 MAIENAPLFV

-272 ENALTPPERETLA
+272 ENALASPERETLA

-291 IGLMASEYD
+291 IGLMASEYG

-354 NFTADQLEQAYQ
+354 NFTADQLQQAYQ

-390 RDKEIVDKNLL
+390 RDKEAVDKNLL

-443 TLNQKLGRTLNSK
+443 TLNQKLGRALNSK

-468 NMKQGMGALE
+468 NMKQGMGGLE

-490 LQADNDVPDS
+490 LQADNDIPDS

-537 TDEIAGL
+537 TDEIASL

-577 NKNLTNALKSKRDP
+577 NKNLTKALTGKRDP

-620 SLPGNKQFDDAQID
+620 SLPGNKQFDDSQID
-634 AMLEE
+634 AMLED
-639 ILNKGNKD
+639 IINKGDKD

-658 GKFGVQAAKV
+658 GKFGVDAAKV

-673 NLDEPLVQLLGRIDN
+673 KLDEPLVQLLGRIDN

-743 VKVDKLNPTEL
+743 VKVDKLNPEEL

-769 KTVPITGFFPGA
+769 KTVPIDGFFPGL
-781 KKQGQILRQAEGD
+781 KKRGEILRQAEGGA
-794 VTNNLGQL
+794 TNNLGQL

-816 MGLDQFVVSDE
+816 IGLDQFVVSDE

-842 SIAQVPTWVRRI
+842 AIAKVPTWIRRL

-876 MFQAVAGNGHIFAPP
+876 MFQAVAGNGHIFNP
-891 KLMKRAGE
+891 KLMKKAGE
-899 AGSMLLQRI
+899 GGSMLLQRI
-908 KQNDPKTLRT
+908 KQNDPKALRT
-918 LRRLQENGV
+918 LKRLQENGV

-949 GLAASEGFLGLSNR
+949 GLAASEGFLGLSNK

-969 DKIKKGAKIPSKL
+969 DKLKKGVKIPSKL

-1015 FNVPPTIAKKLRTGV
+1015 FNVPPTIAKKLRNGID
-1030 ELDEKDLKELSP
+1030 LDEKDLKELSP

-1079 VFSRIPLG
+1079 IFSRIPLG

-1092 PSEVIRTQFN
+1092 PAEVLRTQFN

-1154 ETNERAIRLLGPEF
+1154 ETNERAIRLLGPDF
-1168 FASSEQ
+1168 FANSEQ
-1174 FHATPLMVDKDGNW
+1174 FHATPLMVDKDGTW

-1217 GDTVTEREIQDA
+1217 GDTVTEREIEDA
-1229 TMNAVK
+1229 TMNALF
-1235 NTFGSFISTKQYVDT
+1235 NTFGSFVSTKQYVDT

-1261 GNTFYDGV
+1261 GNAFYDGV
-1269 NFEEDL
+1269 NFQEDF
-1275 TKAAFELMSLASPAG
+1275 TKAAFELMSLASPA
-1290 ADDLFKT
+1290 AWDDA
-1297 VEAYEAEELAEQKGK
+1297 VGISEAYEAEKLAEQKGK
-1312 TVARSSKGYPVDFI
+1312 TIARSSKGYPVDFM
-1326 DSVLRFAGDKS
+1326 DAVLRFAGDKS

-1342 TKAVGSYIYKETSE
+1342 TKSVGSYIYRETSE

-1369 NLPTSIKTPEE
+1369 DLPSSVKTPEE
-1380 LEEITE
+1380 LEEIKE

-1396 KRQNRFYDGIQ
+1396 KKQNRFYDGLQ
-1407 IIKNMSGVKEV
+1407 IIKNMSGVKDV

-1425 TFGTDGLVKA
+1425 TFGVNGLVRA
-1435 LQTPERLKYNVPP
+1435 LQTPERLKYNVPV
-1448 KSIEQLEINLL
+1448 KSIEELEANIL
-1459 PSLISN
+1459 PGLFPN
-1465 TDQGSG
+1465 TKEGQRM
-1471 LYAGYRNMLVN
+1471 YAGYRNMLIN

-1489 FVDSFVMKFFEPK
+1489 FIDTVVRGLFYPQT
-1502 VLETKRRGQ
+1502 LERKRRGQ

-1533 EGNPIEKEIGITGQV
+1533 EGNPIEKELGITEQV
-1548 LKNVFGYDVDRK
+1548 LKNVFGYDVDRR
-1560 YSTEKVDYTGRPLP
+1560 YSTKKVDYRGRPLP